1 MFFCH
6 NLVMKDINILNDLF
20 MRYILENIVNAVF
33 K

>member
-1 MFFCH
+1 MFFCY
-6 NLVMKDINILNDLF
+6 NSSMKDINILNDLF